1 MAFRL
6 PDQTPQRQHPYRGSS
21 RSLTTPP
28 NVSQPQARADEED
41 SQEWVLFSPVEAQ
54 STATHSHTA
63 STERTPRTAGLS
75 RLSDFGSLETAA
87 QSSGPLDSEGND
99 GETEGQE
106 GQLQDTGVQEDDV
119 TELDSLDDGLQ
130 AFRDPQLDQSGG
142 PAMLPT
148 HDGLGTFS
156 PSGVNVQ
163 EQLWQHEQFNP
174 RRIGETRQRSS
185 SSVQRHLDNANESQP
200 MGIGME
206 RERWQRIEQWRMEQS
221 KVLLQEIEKETR
233 RRRQRKQ
240 RAQSKGSDTMHP
252 LRSIVSE
259 DTTSKTDASLTASQA
274 ALDATVDAT
283 PSDETDSDESFWQR
297 ITRRV
302 INGLIGIDDSLLA
315 VIFGE
320 SLVSDTTDSDT
331 NSTSPQDQPRSSFAG
346 NNYLR
351 TTTLTTDSS
360 VNMVETIP
368 NIMSSSTRDGWW
380 QERLLERIARELG
393 ILVHQIYEHPGAF
406 TAYMRTNIDP
416 STEYAGMPIS
426 QPTATPTVSAMTS
439 RRESHSSHENTTSV
453 PSPTFHPTMQD
464 AATSRHAALWGIE
477 EDVPAQ
483 RDAEPSHILS
493 ESERRERDREYWER
507 ELNIKMVFRYL
518 RNRFA
523 ATATGDASSTQDND
537 DTIELTSP
545 QHRAQRQRQHDPIR
559 AAIIRQHHP
568 LVARAEANS
577 RFRQQSSRIYRH
589 QQHHRHHH
597 HMRGTISPSCA
608 SQSQSTRK
616 SVSTKRTGSSRHYWD
631 IGGSAGSSSAPLA
644 VGGGMGSW
652 GDI

>member
-6 PDQTPQRQHPYRGSS
+6 PDQTPQRLRPYPGSGRAS
-21 RSLTTPP
+21 TSPP
-28 NVSQPQARADEED
+28 NLPQPHARADEED
-41 SQEWVLFSPVEAQ
+41 SQEWVLFSPVEAR

-63 STERTPRTAGLS
+63 STERTPR
-75 RLSDFGSLETAA
+75 LSDFESLETAA
-87 QSSGPLDSEGND
+87 QSSGPLDSERHD
-99 GETEGQE
+99 GDIVDQDGQA
-106 GQLQDTGVQEDDV
+106 QDGGLPEDDV

-156 PSGVNVQ
+156 PSGANVQ

-174 RRIGETRQRSS
+174 RRIGEARQRRTSS
-185 SSVQRHLDNANESQP
+185 MQRHLDSANDSHP
-200 MGIGME
+200 MGIGMD

-240 RAQSKGSDTMHP
+240 RAQSKGSDATTHP
-252 LRSIVSE
+252 LRSIAS
-259 DTTSKTDASLTASQA
+259 DDTNTTSKTDASLTASQA
-274 ALDATVDAT
+274 ADATTPNDA
-283 PSDETDSDESFWQR
+283 TDSDESFWQR

-320 SLVSDTTDSDT
+320 ALISDLTDDDI
-331 NSTSPQDQPRSSFAG
+331 NSGTSPQNHP
-346 NNYLR
+346 
-351 TTTLTTDSS
+351 DSS
-360 VNMVETIP
+360 LTGNRYRRSTSLTRDGSIVMDESITNDMNM
-368 NIMSSSTRDGWW
+368 NSSTRNDWW
-380 QERLLERIARELG
+380 EERLLERIARELG
-393 ILVHQIYEHPGAF
+393 ILVNQIYEHPGAF
-406 TAYMRTNIDP
+406 TAYMRTNVDP

-426 QPTATPTVSAMTS
+426 QPTATPTVSAVTS
-439 RRESHSSHENTTSV
+439 RRESHSSHDNTTSIL
-453 PSPTFHPTMQD
+453 SPTFLPTLQD
-464 AATSRHAALWGIE
+464 AATSRHAAHWGIE
-477 EDVPAQ
+477 EDAPTHGGTGTGH
-483 RDAEPSHILS
+483 DLS

-518 RNRFA
+518 RNRFVT
-523 ATATGDASSTQDND
+523 TATGDASGTNNSTS
-537 DTIELTSP
+537 TSTAELTP
-545 QHRAQRQRQHDPIR
+545 AQHRTQRQRQHDPIR

-577 RFRQQSSRIYRH
+577 RFRQQPARIYRH
-589 QQHHRHHH
+589 HHH
-597 HMRGTISPSCA
+597 HVRGTASPSCA